1 MENKERENKVLKIM
15 TNMVNK
21 LREEGPSSLN
31 SMSEAYQKS
40 NEMGLCLMAFSRL
53 EAEGIIVQK
62 SDGRWKVSERK
73 M

>member
-1 MENKERENKVLKIM
+1 MDKQERENRVLEIM

-21 LREEGPSSLN
+21 LLEEGPSSLN
-31 SMSEAYQKS
+31 SMSETYQKS

-62 SDGRWKVSERK
+62 SDGRWKVSKRK

>member
-1 MENKERENKVLKIM
+1 MGKQERENRVLEIM
-15 TNMVNK
+15 ANMVNK
-21 LREEGPSSLN
+21 LLEEGPSSLN
-31 SMSEAYQKS
+31 SISKAYQKS

-62 SDGRWKVSERK
+62 SDGRWKVSKRK